1 MLKEASFQV
10 LSSQR
15 VLVPFGNYCDFLKS
29 RNGMSLSK
37 YRDFNVANYVQTLNT
52 ISLAATKSGVLELA
66 DGTCI
71 VDEEGRLALMEE
83 IVWSVMV
90 GGFMIVSDW
99 VAMRPLVDRQ
109 PKSKL

>member
-1 MLKEASFQV
+1 
-10 LSSQR
+10 
-15 VLVPFGNYCDFLKS
+15 
-29 RNGMSLSK
+29 MSLSK

-52 ISLAATKSGVLELA
+52 ISLAATKAGVLELA

-71 VDEEGRLALMEE
+71 ADEEGRLALMEE
-83 IVWSVMV
+83 IIWSVMV

-99 VAMRPLVDRQ
+99 VAVRPLADRQ

>member
-1 MLKEASFQV
+1 
-10 LSSQR
+10 
-15 VLVPFGNYCDFLKS
+15 
-29 RNGMSLSK
+29 MSLSK

-52 ISLAATKSGVLELA
+52 ISLAATKAGVLELA

-83 IVWSVMV
+83 IIWSVMV

-99 VAMRPLVDRQ
+99 VAVRPLVDRQ

>member
-1 MLKEASFQV
+1 
-10 LSSQR
+10 
-15 VLVPFGNYCDFLKS
+15 
-29 RNGMSLSK
+29 MSLSK

>member
-1 MLKEASFQV
+1 
-10 LSSQR
+10 
-15 VLVPFGNYCDFLKS
+15 
-29 RNGMSLSK
+29 MSLSK

-99 VAMRPLVDRQ
+99 VAMRPLVDLQ